1 MRARALAGARTCRP
15 VAAAVATAPGGRFV
29 LMLRLYLPRDEILDG
44 TYEYPPIE
52 RLDP

>member
-1 MRARALAGARTCRP
+1 MAGARTCRP
-15 VAAAVATAPGGRFV
+15 VATAPGGRFV